1 MKWLACCLLCWTVT
15 ATVVRTID
23 GDTADIR
30 ADIWP
35 GLTVSERIRVLDIDT
50 PEKRKANWVEY
61 LQATAFTRAWLER
74 GPFQIHVCKRD
85 FAGRLLAIVS
95 REGEVLADRLREAG
109 HVKR

>member
-1 MKWLACCLLCWTVT
+1 MKWIACCLLCWSVT

-23 GDTADIR
+23 GDTAEIK

-35 GLTVSERIRVLDIDT
+35 GLTVTERVRVLDIDT

-74 GPFQIHVCKRD
+74 GPFQIHVCERD
-85 FAGRLLAIVS
+85 FAGRLLSKVWRGDS
-95 REGEVLADRLREAG
+95 VLAEELRKAG
-109 HVKR
+109 HAK